1 MTGLQRAALPGCN
14 DAGVCPWLSS
24 GDLRLCQA
32 ALYVKGSL
40 DKDDCVPSLLLSGF
54 LVLCVQD
61 TDSTQQH
68 WPFPH
73 GKWETGYAYIMTH
86 PGMPTVM

>member
-1 MTGLQRAALPGCN
+1 M
-14 DAGVCPWLSS
+14 
-24 GDLRLCQA
+24 
-32 ALYVKGSL
+32 
-40 DKDDCVPSLLLSGF
+40 
-54 LVLCVQD
+54 QD

>member
-1 MTGLQRAALPGCN
+1 MAQLWGLDCTKLFPSVASARA
-14 DAGVCPWLSS
+14 PWAEATVSTVHCLKAST
-24 GDLRLCQA
+24 
-32 ALYVKGSL
+32 
-40 DKDDCVPSLLLSGF
+40 LLL
-54 LVLCVQD
+54 CMQD

>member
-1 MTGLQRAALPGCN
+1 MAYMKQKFIPGVVLAAGWN
-14 DAGVCPWLSS
+14 SS
-24 GDLRLCQA
+24 VRHRSLG
-32 ALYVKGSL
+32 KG
-40 DKDDCVPSLLLSGF
+40 DCVPSPLPISF
-54 LVLCVQD
+54 LALCMQD